1 VRVFVTGGQGFVGT
15 WLQAHLREAGDDVD
29 VADPGLDIADAEGLR
44 RALVDAA
51 PDAGVPPGRLHTH
64 VGQSWDDPREVFRV
78 NAEGTLNLLEAARGC
93 PSPPQVLVTS
103 SAEVYGA
110 VKPEHL
116 PLTERSPASAR
127 LALRGEQ
134 GRLRVPRVQAH
145 LGHGLPVIRARA
157 FNHVGP
163 GQAAAFAVSALAKR
177 IVEAERVGG
186 KRLPVGNLR
195 PRRDFTDVRDVVRA
209 YRLLVL
215 RGEAGGVYN
224 VCSGADV
231 AIEEIAHRLPG
242 DRRLGPRASWWTRRS
257 SAPPTCPCCGETQ
270 PSCGRPPAGVP
281 RSPSTPRS
289 GRWSITGAP
298 PAASWE
304 ARPSSRLRSSRR
316 RTWAR
321 WNPRT
326 PEPHGDVRSVPRQ
339 PD

>member
-1 VRVFVTGGQGFVGT
+1 MRVFVTGGQGFVGT

-51 PDAGVPPGRLHTH
+51 PDAVYHLAAFTH

-93 PSPPQVLVTS
+93 PSPPRVLLTS

-116 PLTERSPASAR
+116 PLTERSPLLPVSPYAASKVASEF
-127 LALRGEQ
+127 LG
-134 GRLRVPRVQAH
+134 VQAH

-163 GQAAAFAVSALAKR
+163 GQAAAFAVSALANR

-186 KRLPVGNLR
+186 KQLPVGNLR

-231 AIEEIAHRLPG
+231 AIEEIAQHLLAIAGSDLELVVDPALERPADVPVLRG
-242 DRRLGPRASWWTRRS
+242 D
-257 SAPPTCPCCGETQ
+257 
-270 PSCGRPPAGVP
+270 
-281 RSPSTPRS
+281 STL
-289 GRWSITGAP
+289 
-298 PAASWE
+298 
-304 ARPSSRLRSSRR
+304 LRSATGWR
-316 RTWAR
+316 
-321 WNPRT
+321 
-326 PEPHGDVRSVPRQ
+326 PEIPLDTTLRAVVDHWRAAGG
-339 PD
+339 

>member
-51 PDAGVPPGRLHTH
+51 PDAVYHLAAFTH

-93 PSPPQVLVTS
+93 PSPPRVLVTS

-116 PLTERSPASAR
+116 PLTERSPLLPVSPYAASKVASEF
-127 LALRGEQ
+127 LG
-134 GRLRVPRVQAH
+134 VQAH

-186 KRLPVGNLR
+186 KQLPVGNLR

-231 AIEEIAHRLPG
+231 AIEEIAHRLLAIAGSDLELVVDPALERPADVPVLRG
-242 DRRLGPRASWWTRRS
+242 D
-257 SAPPTCPCCGETQ
+257 
-270 PSCGRPPAGVP
+270 
-281 RSPSTPRS
+281 STL
-289 GRWSITGAP
+289 
-298 PAASWE
+298 
-304 ARPSSRLRSSRR
+304 LRSATGWSPEIPLDTTLRAVVDHW
-316 RTWAR
+316 RTA
-321 WNPRT
+321 
-326 PEPHGDVRSVPRQ
+326 GG
-339 PD
+339 